1 MPKEILIEVCRSYSQ
16 KVSHPKNRYENSDFF
31 CSAKIEVPEK
41 QIKKASEKLDKFVQ
55 DEVLT
60 SVRNWQLENMPE
72 PKEELQYEPIK
83 PTAEEREMLQK
94 EADRIIAEGE
104 TDKEKQ
110 RRWEAEQ
117 QESPIMSPKDDP
129 NYEG

>member
-1 MPKEILIEVCRSYSQ
+1 MPKQKEQLIEIVRSYSQ
-16 KVSHPKNRYENSDFF
+16 KVQPTPPQNKFEMRDFF

-104 TDKEKQ
+104 TDEEKQ

-117 QESPIMSPKDDP
+117 QESPIMSPKDL
-129 NYEG
+129 